1 MTSHPAQ
8 LLRPAANA
16 NFYASPTIWTTAT
29 LPITYT
35 LWQTP
40 TAPVGAV
47 RGFYSLDGGGHWQGA
62 VLSVTAPIT
71 NQMTGPL
78 GATQVYTWDIANS
91 AVTGQSDNV
100 AFRVETRLALHPM
113 TSTVAGPFLYGSS
126 GVQSYPFRVRGNQVR
141 VVNATGVPMAGALV
155 YKLPRG
161 RQTGGCPI
169 GPGGDGCTPLGA
181 QPYTTDS
188 QGYLQGRSELAIG
201 DRLLALAP
209 VSLTITYTTR
219 YSDAIHL
226 YHTNGRIDPTGTI
239 TPVLAHTVTAQ
250 GVQTLTVSADQPL
263 LLFDLDASLEW
274 DAQQDPAYREQLEFD
289 LKQASRYLYDFTN
302 GQVALGKVTVF
313 QDADHWAYTHLN
325 IHATNRLRPYA
336 TIGGAV
342 ITDTHDFSPT
352 IPTRYGVGQIH
363 MGSFWNRYG
372 EPSGNGGI
380 DWPLILAHEFGHY
393 FLFLE
398 DTYLGLDT
406 PPGIDEEVLVNVG
419 ACIGSAMGDVY
430 NADNTE
436 FVFDGAVWQDGCAK
450 TLAARELQRTEWQTI
465 HGWFPHLQPPTQ
477 TIAGPNLLP
486 FDFTTVQ
493 IAPPITPTRA
503 LDNQVFYLRYGAQ
516 VRAANNVLVNEVGSS
531 EARAFLLRD
540 DNADGVTDYLYDL
553 GNAIGTQN
561 LLRARG
567 AQAGDTLCVY
577 DRPKHNSGC
586 EVIRTGDEQIEL
598 VADLQWNPII
608 QISPITATIL
618 AIRVTNL
625 PTTAS
630 GFTLQAQ
637 LFPEFGAGT
646 NVYTLTQAGNSFSAT
661 ITLTAPAL
669 NGHLHLWRRDE
680 PRHAVVAYSIG
691 GNPGNP
697 RLSGGGD
704 SRAGGGNPRL
714 SGGGNPRLSG
724 GGGIRAGGGNPRLS
738 GGGGALPGEAP
749 LVSPDGQM
757 IFFATETL
765 TFVEGQF
772 FSIQDMAGLPTLPA
786 GKTVI
791 GQGYNLFAQGFPS
804 NTAVLTGS
812 ISFQYLG
819 NDIAIEKV
827 RETDLRVHFWDGASW
842 RVLPTYI
849 DEYFNLASARSQ
861 GPGIYALLAG
871 VTTPTITTIAPTVL
885 FTPTTALAPAAVV
898 TVTGNNFLAP
908 ATLLLTAQERYTIAA
923 QTVSTTTVVATL
935 PITITPAEYDL
946 ILRNGDGS
954 RAVAKQSL
962 SILPRKPLCFFDDF
976 QSGLNQWQRDGDWA
990 IVMDTNG
997 GRAITDSPDGSYKDA
1012 SHYGGGG
1019 VLTYTTS
1026 ITAVVDLPGCTN
1038 PVLTFVHRYQLA
1050 DLPSGRDQAYIES
1063 SSDGVNWTKL
1073 VTYTGGTA
1081 SSAVSSAPE
1090 QGTACLTPASAPASS
1105 LPAMPTSE
1113 WQNST
1118 WRCEVVSLPTT
1129 AGRLWLRFS
1138 LQVNNDRLTSLGW
1151 LIDNVQIAATP

>member
-1 MTSHPAQ
+1 
-8 LLRPAANA
+8 
-16 NFYASPTIWTTAT
+16 
-29 LPITYT
+29 
-35 LWQTP
+35 
-40 TAPVGAV
+40 
-47 RGFYSLDGGGHWQGA
+47 

-71 NQMTGPL
+71 NQMAGPL

-91 AVTGQSDNV
+91 GVTGQSDNV
-100 AFRVETRLALHPM
+100 AFRVETRPALHPM

-141 VVNATGVPMAGALV
+141 VVNATGLPMAGALV

-169 GPGGDGCTPLGA
+169 GPGDDGCTPLKA

-342 ITDTHDFSPT
+342 ITDTRDFSPT

-419 ACIGSAMGDVY
+419 NCTGSAMGDVY

-436 FVFDGAVWQDGCAK
+436 FVFDGATWQTGCAK

-516 VRAANNVLVNEVGSS
+516 QGSANNAPADDVGSS

-540 DNADGVTDYLYDL
+540 DNDDGVTDYLYDL

-586 EVIRTGDEQIEL
+586 EVIRAGDEQIEL
-598 VADLQWNPII
+598 VADVDWNPII

-625 PTTAS
+625 PTTAT

-646 NVYTLTQAGNSFSAT
+646 GIYTLTQDGNSFRTT

-669 NGHLHLWRRDE
+669 IGHLHLWRSDT
-680 PRHAVVAYSIG
+680 PRHAIVAYSIG

-697 RLSGGGD
+697 RSSGGGY
-704 SRAGGGNPRL
+704 SRAGGGNPRS
-714 SGGGNPRLSG
+714 SGGGNPRSS
-724 GGGIRAGGGNPRLS
+724 GGGNPRSS
-738 GGGGALPGEAP
+738 GGGEVFPGQAP

-757 IFFATETL
+757 IFFATEKL
-765 TFVEGQF
+765 TFAEGQF
-772 FSIQDMAGLPTLPA
+772 FSIQDMAGLPQLPA
-786 GKTVI
+786 GKTAI
-791 GQGYNLFAQGFPS
+791 GQGYNLFVQGFPPA
-804 NTAVLTGS
+804 TQVLTGS
-812 ISFQYLG
+812 VSFQYLG
-819 NDIAIEKV
+819 SDIAIEKV
-827 RETDLRVHFWDGASW
+827 EETDLTIHFWDGAAW
-842 RVLPTYI
+842 HALPTYV

-871 VTTPTITTIAPTVL
+871 VTAPTITTITPTVL
-885 FTPTTALAPAAVV
+885 FTPTTPLTPTAVI

-908 ATLLLTAQERYTIAA
+908 VTLRLASQESYTVAA
-923 QTVSTTTVVATL
+923 RTISSATVVASL
-935 PITITPAEYDL
+935 PITVTPAEYQL
-946 ILRNGDGS
+946 TLRNGDRGQTVACRSPS
-954 RAVAKQSL
+954 R
-962 SILPRKPLCFFDDF
+962 PL
-976 QSGLNQWQRDGDWA
+976 N
-990 IVMDTNG
+990 IN
-997 GRAITDSPDGSYKDA
+997 
-1012 SHYGGGG
+1012 
-1019 VLTYTTS
+1019 
-1026 ITAVVDLPGCTN
+1026 
-1038 PVLTFVHRYQLA
+1038 
-1050 DLPSGRDQAYIES
+1050 
-1063 SSDGVNWTKL
+1063 
-1073 VTYTGGTA
+1073 
-1081 SSAVSSAPE
+1081 
-1090 QGTACLTPASAPASS
+1090 
-1105 LPAMPTSE
+1105 
-1113 WQNST
+1113 
-1118 WRCEVVSLPTT
+1118 
-1129 AGRLWLRFS
+1129 
-1138 LQVNNDRLTSLGW
+1138 
-1151 LIDNVQIAATP
+1151 